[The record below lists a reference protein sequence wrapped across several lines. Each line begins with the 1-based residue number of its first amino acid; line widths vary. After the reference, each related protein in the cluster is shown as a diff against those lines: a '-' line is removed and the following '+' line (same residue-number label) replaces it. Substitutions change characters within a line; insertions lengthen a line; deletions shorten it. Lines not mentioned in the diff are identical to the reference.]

1 MKHCVGIFFIFFL
14 IGCSNLSNPRFSEGF
29 YEEKRLQLTR
39 KADLIENGRALLVAF
54 ATYLSDLESGKYP
67 KNEVF
72 LIEVAFESDKI
83 KPKDISFSLLGKK
96 PLSVK
101 KLSSKEEKAL
111 RVFRHSPW
119 NQVFLVSFDAV
130 SPVDITNVV
139 LKMHIRKTR
148 ELVFD
153 YSYVVENV
161 L

>member
-1 MKHCVGIFFIFFL
+1 M
-14 IGCSNLSNPRFSEGF
+14 GCSNLSNPRFSEGF

-39 KADLIENGRALLVAF
+39 KADLIENGRVSLVAF

-72 LIEVAFESDKI
+72 LVEIAFESDKI
-83 KPKDISFSLLGKK
+83 KPKDISFSLLEEK

-101 KLSSKEEKAL
+101 KLSSREEKEL

-119 NQVFLVSFDAV
+119 NRIFLVRFDAV
-130 SPVDITNVV
+130 SPVNITNVV
-139 LKMHIRKTR
+139 LKMHIRKTQ